1 MVVGYHH
8 FRKPPVENNA
18 GAQGSLHDPT
28 QRTPWLQLNHKFLG
42 LPPTVSCP
50 VTRPYDARPQ
60 RISLPCWPCNW
71 FYDESL
77 TNKNHNKRL
86 LKGSKVELNPHF
98 SVFIWARPTWPWPRW
113 FLWDPGLHTTQDTQK
128 RGSGVCQENIDV
140 CSVFKGL
147 QDYAPFRC
155 IYFVLYMSI

>member
-1 MVVGYHH
+1 MVVPPFHTPKWSFFSGRPVVVGYHH

-98 SVFIWARPTWPWPRW
+98 SVFIWARTNMALASVVPMGSRSPHHSRHPEAW
-113 FLWDPGLHTTQDTQK
+113 FW
-128 RGSGVCQENIDV
+128 RVSGEH
-140 CSVFKGL
+140 
-147 QDYAPFRC
+147 RC
-155 IYFVLYMSI
+155 V